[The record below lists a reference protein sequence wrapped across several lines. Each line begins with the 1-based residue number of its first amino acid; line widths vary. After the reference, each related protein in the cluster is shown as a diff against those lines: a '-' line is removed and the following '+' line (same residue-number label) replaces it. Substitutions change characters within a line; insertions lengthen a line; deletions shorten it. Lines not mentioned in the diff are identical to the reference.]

1 MATVKQRNLS
11 ALKATLKREMPRL
24 RKVYSVKRLSL
35 FGSTV
40 RGEGTAKSDIDLL
53 VEFRSPIGLIKF
65 MELEN
70 QLSALL
76 DKRVDLVMKSALKP
90 RIGRQILKEAVPV

>member
-1 MATVKQRNLS
+1 LL
-11 ALKATLKREMPRL
+11 LKKELPFL
-24 RKVYSVKRLSL
+24 RKTYSVKRLSL

-40 RGEGTAKSDIDLL
+40 RGESKVKSDVDVL

-70 QLSALL
+70 HLSAPLG
-76 DKRVDLVMKSALKP
+76 KRVDLVMHHLYLKAKKLGFTLVKDENLP
-90 RIGRQILKEAVPV
+90 PTPTVIPA